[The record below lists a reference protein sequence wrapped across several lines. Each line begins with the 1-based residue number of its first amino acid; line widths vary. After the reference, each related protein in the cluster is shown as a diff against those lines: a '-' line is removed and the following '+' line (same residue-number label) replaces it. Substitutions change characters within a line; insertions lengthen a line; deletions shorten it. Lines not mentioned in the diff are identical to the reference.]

1 MNTPMNTQINHSLYS
16 RFKPLVATFVSTL
29 VIAACTA
36 APVPS
41 NAATMNHSD
50 YAKMCYGVT
59 DVLLTMLRG
68 NTDKQAIAIYD
79 STISTSLESMPDQYG
94 FHKSLETLFYV
105 GLSKRVIYKGDNLK
119 QLMLL
124 KCPDIFMSND

>member
-1 MNTPMNTQINHSLYS
+1 MNTTMNTALNHSLYS

-29 VIAACTA
+29 IIAACTA

-41 NAATMNHSD
+41 SAATVTHSD

-59 DVLLTMLRG
+59 DVVLSMLNG
-68 NTDKQAIAIYD
+68 NSDQKAIAVYD
-79 STISTSLESMPDQYG
+79 KAVSASLESMPDQYG
-94 FHKSLETLFYV
+94 FHKSFETLFYV

-119 QLMLL
+119 QLLLL
-124 KCPDIFMSND
+124 KCPDIFMSNN